1 MEMSK
6 GWLQEKPRQEG
17 PWCALKEPPN
27 IKGAFTLNVF
37 RLLDHEVNPPL
48 TAGAAIK
55 SIVSALVKYRNQLR
69 DCTLQVPTSQ
79 IPWSCVWYKGGTK
92 RRDKEEN
99 TFFQL

>member
-6 GWLQEKPRQEG
+6 GGLQEKPRQEG

-79 IPWSCVWYKGGTK
+79 IPWSCVW
-92 RRDKEEN
+92 
-99 TFFQL
+99 